1 MIDSVDERLH
11 GILLQVVHHPTN
23 NIVRTHLEIIN
34 LAAAGV
40 LLDDLVQKKRKK
52 ERIGT
57 SRTPVCHL
65 PACRLVRNTLLQS
78 TAATSAS

>member
-23 NIVRTHLEIIN
+23 NIVRTHFEIIN

-52 ERIGT
+52 E
-57 SRTPVCHL
+57 SVHH
-65 PACRLVRNTLLQS
+65 VLLFVIFLRVG
-78 TAATSAS
+78 